1 MQSNNNILIA
11 QGGGPTNVI
20 NQSLV
25 SIINGEKNKNSN
37 ILGAINGVR
46 GIIDNNFIKLSK
58 FNDVNLKKIQNTPGA
73 ALGSTR
79 DKPDEKYCHEILKI
93 LNKKKIK
100 RFYYIGGNDSSDSLR
115 IISNYVKEK
124 NYNTQCI
131 HIPKTIDNDLVKN
144 DHTPGF
150 GSAAKYVA
158 QLFSGINYDVRSLPG
173 VYLGIVMGRHAGFLT
188 AASSLLRKLN
198 SDGPH
203 LIFLPEY
210 PFKIKVFLEQ
220 VKRIYDKYGR
230 CIIAVSEGIQDN
242 KGNLISKKIIQNN
255 EYDAHGN
262 IQLSGSGALGDYL
275 SNILKTKLKIKRVRA
290 DTLGYAQRS
299 FLGAVSEVDQK
310 EAYDIGLMATKF
322 AIKTSSPFS
331 VAIKER
337 ERFDTKYNTKIIM
350 NKLEDVAGKTKV
362 MKKEFYD
369 TKTFNVTKKFRDYC
383 LPIIGKDI
391 LDTISI
397 I

>member
-25 SIINGEKNKNSN
+25 GIINGEKNKNSN
-37 ILGAINGVR
+37 IIGAINGVR
-46 GIIDNNFIKLSK
+46 GIVDNNFIKLSK

-210 PFKIKVFLEQ
+210 SFKIKDFLEQ
-220 VKRIYDKYGR
+220 VKKIYDKYGR

-262 IQLSGSGALGDYL
+262 IQLSGSGVLGDYL

-310 EAYDIGLMATKF
+310 EAYNIGLMATKF
-322 AIKTSSPFS
+322 SIKTSSPFS

-391 LDTISI
+391 LDTLSI

>member
-25 SIINGEKNKNSN
+25 GIINGEKTKNSN
-37 ILGAINGVR
+37 IIGAINGVR
-46 GIIDNNFIKLSK
+46 GIIDKNFIKLSK
-58 FNDVNLKKIQNTPGA
+58 FNNENLQKIQNTPGA

-173 VYLGIVMGRHAGFLT
+173 VYVGIVMGRHAGFLT

-210 PFKIKVFLEQ
+210 SFKIKDFLNQ
-220 VKRIYDKYGR
+220 VERIYNKYGR
-230 CIIAVSEGIQDN
+230 CIIAVSEGIQDS

-310 EAYDIGLMATKF
+310 EAYNIGLMATKF
-322 AIKTSSPFS
+322 AIKTNSSFS

>member
-25 SIINGEKNKNSN
+25 GIINGEKNKNSN
-37 ILGAINGVR
+37 IIGAINGVR
-46 GIIDNNFIKLSK
+46 GIVDNNFIKLSK

-210 PFKIKVFLEQ
+210 SFKIKDFLEQ
-220 VKRIYDKYGR
+220 VKKIYDKYGR

-310 EAYDIGLMATKF
+310 EAYNIGLMATKF
-322 AIKTSSPFS
+322 SIKTSSPFS

-391 LDTISI
+391 LDTLSI

>member
-1 MQSNNNILIA
+1 
-11 QGGGPTNVI
+11 
-20 NQSLV
+20 
-25 SIINGEKNKNSN
+25 
-37 ILGAINGVR
+37 
-46 GIIDNNFIKLSK
+46 
-58 FNDVNLKKIQNTPGA
+58 
-73 ALGSTR
+73 
-79 DKPDEKYCHEILKI
+79 
-93 LNKKKIK
+93 
-100 RFYYIGGNDSSDSLR
+100 
-115 IISNYVKEK
+115 
-124 NYNTQCI
+124 
-131 HIPKTIDNDLVKN
+131 
-144 DHTPGF
+144 
-150 GSAAKYVA
+150 
-158 QLFSGINYDVRSLPG
+158 
-173 VYLGIVMGRHAGFLT
+173 MGRHAGFLT

-210 PFKIKVFLEQ
+210 SFKIKDFLEQ

-310 EAYDIGLMATKF
+310 EAYNIGLMATKF

>member
-25 SIINGEKNKNSN
+25 GIINGEKNKNSN
-37 ILGAINGVR
+37 IIGAINGVR
-46 GIIDNNFIKLSK
+46 GIVDNNFIKLSK

-210 PFKIKVFLEQ
+210 LFKIKDFLEQ

-310 EAYDIGLMATKF
+310 EAYNIGLMATKF
-322 AIKTSSPFS
+322 SIKTSSPFS

-391 LDTISI
+391 LDTLSI